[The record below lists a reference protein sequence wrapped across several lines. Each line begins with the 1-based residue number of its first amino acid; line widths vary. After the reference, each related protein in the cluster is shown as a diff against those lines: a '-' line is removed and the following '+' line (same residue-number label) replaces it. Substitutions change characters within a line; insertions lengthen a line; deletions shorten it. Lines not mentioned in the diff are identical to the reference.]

1 MNSPARPPSAA
12 RQRILDTAYELFS
25 RNGIRPVGIDRIID
39 EAGDAKMTLYK
50 HFPAKIDLALAF
62 LDLREE
68 RWTRDWLQSEIDR
81 LAASPRDRLLVPFDA
96 FDEWFRRDDFEG
108 CSFINTLLETH
119 GTEPLHQAAVAHLAI
134 VKDVLEGYAEEAGM
148 ADPEEVALQLQ
159 TLMMGSIVSASRGD
173 REAARRARG
182 VAELILDKETAGAT
196 RTT

>member
-1 MNSPARPPSAA
+1 MSPPTRSPSAA

-25 RNGIRPVGIDRIID
+25 QNGIRSVGIDRIID
-39 EAGDAKMTLYK
+39 EAGVAKMTLYK
-50 HFPAKIDLALAF
+50 HFPAKTDLALAF

-81 LAASPRDRLLVPFDA
+81 QAASPRDRLLVPFDA
-96 FDEWFRRDDFEG
+96 FDEWFHRDDFEG

-119 GTEPLHQAAVAHLAI
+119 GTEPLHQAAVTHLAI
-134 VKDVLEGYAEEAGM
+134 VKDVLEGYADEAGM
-148 ADPEEVALQLQ
+148 SDPEEVALQLQ

-182 VAELILDKETAGAT
+182 VAELILDNATAGAP
-196 RTT
+196 RTA

>member
-1 MNSPARPPSAA
+1 MSPPTRSPSAA

-25 RNGIRPVGIDRIID
+25 QNGIRSVGIDRIID
-39 EAGDAKMTLYK
+39 EAGVAKMTLYK
-50 HFPAKIDLALAF
+50 HFPAKTDLALAF

-81 LAASPRDRLLVPFDA
+81 QAASPRDRLLVPFDA
-96 FDEWFRRDDFEG
+96 FDEWFHRDDFEG

-119 GTEPLHQAAVAHLAI
+119 GTEPLHQAAVTHLAI
-134 VKDVLEGYAEEAGM
+134 VKDVLEGYADEAGM
-148 ADPEEVALQLQ
+148 SDPEEVALQLQ

-182 VAELILDKETAGAT
+182 VAELILDNGPAGAT
-196 RTT
+196 RTA

>member
-1 MNSPARPPSAA
+1 MSPPTRSPSAA

-25 RNGIRPVGIDRIID
+25 QNGIRSVGIDRIID
-39 EAGDAKMTLYK
+39 EAGVAKMTLYK
-50 HFPAKIDLALAF
+50 HFPAKTDLALAF

-96 FDEWFRRDDFEG
+96 FDEWFHRDDFEG

-119 GTEPLHQAAVAHLAI
+119 GTEPLHQAAVTHLAI
-134 VKDVLEGYAEEAGM
+134 VKDVLEGYADEAGM
-148 ADPEEVALQLQ
+148 SDPEEVALQLQ

-182 VAELILDKETAGAT
+182 VAELILDNATAGAP
-196 RTT
+196 RTA